1 MYLLP
6 VYSQDYSYKVFSED
20 GIYVRNI
27 KNDKYEP
34 QENYDDDNPPVIE
47 NIDRKKSNDTNGD
60 SRIDDLHNK
69 NEQLLKE
76 LNNE

>member
-1 MYLLP
+1 MLFMMY
-6 VYSQDYSYKVFSED
+6 
-20 GIYVRNI
+20 
-27 KNDKYEP
+27 
-34 QENYDDDNPPVIE
+34 NYDGDIMRKYLYDYIE